1 MHIGCGGGSFFLN
14 NPSPGQVVEQ
24 NHVGTQIERLFIVFN
39 ETESVREYKMTALEF
54 TYKDSE

>member
-1 MHIGCGGGSFFLN
+1 MGGSFFLN
-14 NPSPGQVVEQ
+14 DPSPGQGVEQ

-39 ETESVREYKMTALEF
+39 ENGSVREHKLTALEF